1 MSVKPKRG
9 SRFLWY
15 DFYVAGKR
23 HRGST
28 EQTTIQKAKQVET
41 LLIQKAM
48 AGKLTTIHNKAPYLR
63 DYAVTFL
70 DFVAKTRLS
79 DKTKE
84 YYRNGWRLL
93 EKEDISG
100 MRIDAIKRSTT
111 QILSIPGSGSTVNCA
126 LRTLRRMLSLA
137 VENELIIKRPRITMV
152 EEVERKR
159 LVEAVEESLILAKAP
174 RTLRDAYLLV
184 ADLGIRP
191 DDAVSIQWDNV
202 DFSRND
208 ILIMGGK
215 TGIKAK
221 RYISMT
227 TRVREMM
234 LERAKLTVGCI
245 WAFPSRKG
253 KRAGK
258 SMTAHSISSR
268 FSNFKKKEGLS
279 DDLVLYS
286 ARHTFAT
293 DLTEA
298 TGNLSKTQKALGHTA
313 LSTTARYNHSRS
325 ADIAAIMNERNS
337 SRHTFGHSSQMVQ

>member
-1 MSVKPKRG
+1 MSVKTKKG
-9 SRFLWY
+9 SRYFWY

-28 EQTTIQKAKQVET
+28 EQTTIQKARQVESS
-41 LLIQKAM
+41 LLQEAKA
-48 AGKLTTIHNKAPYLR
+48 GRLTTIHNKPPYLC
-63 DYAVTFL
+63 DYAKTFL
-70 DFVAKTRLS
+70 GYIEKTRLS

-93 EKEDISG
+93 ESEDISG
-100 MRIDAIKRSTT
+100 MRIDAIRRSTT
-111 QILSIPGSGSTVNCA
+111 QVLSIPGSGSNVNCA

-137 VENELIIKRPRITMV
+137 VENDLIPKRPRITLV
-152 EEVERKR
+152 EEVERDR
-159 LVEAVEESLILAKAP
+159 LVEDVEESIILTKAP
-174 RTLRDAYLLV
+174 KTLRDAYLLV

-191 DDAVSIQWDNV
+191 DDAASIQWPNV
-202 DFSRND
+202 DFTRND
-208 ILIMGGK
+208 IFITGGK
-215 TGIKAK
+215 TGKKAE
-221 RYISMT
+221 RYIPMT

-234 LERAKLTVGCI
+234 LERAKLTAGSN

-258 SMTAHSISSR
+258 SITAHSISSR
-268 FSNFKKKEGLS
+268 FSAFKKKQGLPE
-279 DDLVLYS
+279 DLVLYS

-298 TGNLSKTQKALGHTA
+298 TGNLTKTQKALGHTA

-325 ADIAAIMNERNS
+325 AEIAAIMNERNS
-337 SRHTFGHSSQMVQ
+337 NRHTFGHSSMTVQ